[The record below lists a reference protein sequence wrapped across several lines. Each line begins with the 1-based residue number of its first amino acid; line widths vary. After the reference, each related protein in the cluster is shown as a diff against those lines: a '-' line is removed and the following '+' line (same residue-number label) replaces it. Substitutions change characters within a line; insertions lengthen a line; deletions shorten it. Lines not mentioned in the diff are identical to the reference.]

1 MTFGG
6 DVSVDTPRRALSEA
20 RDRTLD
26 RAADRALSR
35 LRITPTHRYRRAV
48 HGFAA
53 LLTPAQVRALRRDP
67 TVRSITPDRQMAI
80 DDAAPARAPGVDAT
94 QAGAIRTVNITS
106 QRIPSGIRRV
116 HADDSADR
124 PDIDGRDERIGVDVA
139 VLDTGIDPHPDLN
152 VRGGHDCLSPFPD
165 AIRDRNGHGTH
176 VAGIIGAIDDEEGV
190 VGVAPGARLWA
201 VRVADD
207 NGRARASWYLC
218 GVDWVMSRRD
228 PGDSS
233 KPLIEVVNM
242 SVSGLLQDSDDRD
255 CGAHIGDALHQ
266 AICASVADGTT
277 YVVAA
282 GNQSTDAATRLPAA
296 YDEVITVS
304 ALADYDGKP
313 GGLARQSEFCPWYSA
328 DSGRLIRR
336 LQQLRRR
343 TSTSSPLASA
353 SCRRICAAHGAS

>member
-6 DVSVDTPRRALSEA
+6 DASVDTPRRALSEA
-20 RDRTLD
+20 RDRSLD
-26 RAADRALSR
+26 RATDRALSR
-35 LRITPTHRYRRAV
+35 LRITPTQRYRRAV

-53 LLTPAQVRALRRDP
+53 DLTAAQVRALRRDP
-67 TVRSITPDRQMAI
+67 TVRSITPDRQLSV
-80 DDAAPARAPGVDAT
+80 DEAASPRAAGVDT
-94 QAGAIRTVNITS
+94 TEAGAIHTVNITS
-106 QRIPSGIRRV
+106 QRIPSGVKRV
-116 HADDSADR
+116 RADDSPIARIDR
-124 PDIDGRDERIGVDVA
+124 IDQRIGVDVA
-139 VLDTGIDPHPDLN
+139 VLDTGIDTHPDLN

-165 AIRDRNGHGTH
+165 AIRDREGHGTH

-218 GVDWVMSRRD
+218 GVDWVMSQRD
-228 PGDSS
+228 PSDSS

-242 SVSGLLQDSDDRD
+242 SVSGLLQDRDDRD
-255 CGAHIGDALHQ
+255 CGSHIGDALHQ

-282 GNQSTDAATRLPAA
+282 GNQSTNAGTRLPAA
-296 YDEVITVS
+296 YDEVITVA

-313 GGLARQSEFCPWYSA
+313 GALARQSDFCPWYSA
-328 DSGRLIRR
+328 G
-336 LQQLRRR
+336 RRR
-343 TSTSSPLASA
+343 YVW
-353 SCRRICAAHGAS
+353 